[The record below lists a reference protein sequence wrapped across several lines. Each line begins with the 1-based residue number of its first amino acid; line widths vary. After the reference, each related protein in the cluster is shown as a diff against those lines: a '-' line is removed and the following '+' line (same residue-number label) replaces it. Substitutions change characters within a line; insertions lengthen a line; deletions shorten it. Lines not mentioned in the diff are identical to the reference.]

1 MRLEVSRNG
10 FQTLVQ
16 QVRMTTREWTR
27 GMTNRPQETPPPPTV
42 PYLADQWPFEHY
54 GYPSVLPLDERN
66 VVVVFTDQQRGTGQI
81 DGPESRSIP
90 YDLERIQAVF
100 YQLDKPDGRLASA
113 PSSEP
118 KRPHG
123 RWVLAER
130 IVVPNLRAIAQLPS
144 GDLIA
149 KISDSFSR
157 SSDGGRTWQK
167 IEGTMLP
174 EDLSALMVLKS
185 GR

>member
-1 MRLEVSRNG
+1 M
-10 FQTLVQ
+10 
-16 QVRMTTREWTR
+16 
-27 GMTNRPQETPPPPTV
+27 
-42 PYLADQWPFEHY
+42 
-54 GYPSVLPLDERN
+54 
-66 VVVVFTDQQRGTGQI
+66 
-81 DGPESRSIP
+81 
-90 YDLERIQAVF
+90 F

-157 SSDGGRTWQK
+157 SSDGGRTWLQV
-167 IEGTMLP
+167 EGTTLP